1 MDGRSLEVD
10 FGDQKDRFVVS
21 DCFIHLYKPRVYSSP
36 DRIISVNSLWCL
48 LYTRGLRKLPVTS
61 VLTHCDAKMN

>member
-36 DRIISVNSLWCL
+36 DRIIDL
-48 LYTRGLRKLPVTS
+48 LILSGACCIAYTGPQKAAGYISANTL
-61 VLTHCDAKMN
+61 